1 VLELKGV
8 DSPQN
13 RAKRAAM
20 DEWVR
25 AVNGKGG
32 FGLWSAEVAYEPA
45 QVHDILANQ
54 AAVSR

>member
-1 VLELKGV
+1 
-8 DSPQN
+8 
-13 RAKRAAM
+13 M